1 MEHYPE
7 RMGKI
12 FVVGAPAVFKGL
24 WEVLRLLLDSRT
36 KAKVL
41 AYKVLSLC
49 MYVEIYLISVQGNLR
64 EWTYERNKAP
74 KA

>member
-12 FVVGAPAVFKGL
+12 LVVGAPSVFKGL
-24 WEVLRLLLDSRT
+24 WEVLRLLLDART

-41 AYKVLSLC
+41 QPQAYASTR
-49 MYVEIYLISVQGNLR
+49 M
-64 EWTYERNKAP
+64 
-74 KA
+74 